1 MESNIKL
8 QSAQYDVMTL
18 TSQNNADYL
27 LIRSE
32 ASLKDEHDLIQHA
45 LLVYDEYKKYENHKV
60 ILDGL
65 ATRFPSDLFPYY
77 DLVQFYIE
85 KFPPEIR
92 KIKLACII
100 SPEYSRIGKFW
111 ETASNNRGFKYRA
124 FTSLREAEEWMM
136 D

>member
-1 MESNIKL
+1 MDI
-8 QSAQYDVMTL
+8 
-18 TSQNNADYL
+18 TSQNNDDYL

-32 ASLKDEHDLIQHA
+32 AILKDENDLIQHA
-45 LLVYDEYKKYENHKV
+45 MLVFEEYKKYDNKKV

-65 ATRFPSDLFPYY
+65 ETHFPSDLFPYY

-85 KFPPEIR
+85 KFPPEVR
-92 KIKLACII
+92 EIKLACII

-111 ETASNNRGFKYRA
+111 ETASNNRGFNYRA
-124 FTSLREAEEWMM
+124 FTSLRDAEEWMM